1 MSTPVSRLVVDH
13 DPAERSSWLTI
24 GLYVL
29 IACAGVWLVCLPL
42 WWRPAAPEMP
52 TETE

>member
-29 IACAGVWLVCLPL
+29 IAYAGMWLACLPL
-42 WWRPAAPEMP
+42 CWRPAAP
-52 TETE
+52 